1 MLRGIDISA
10 WQGGVDLASVTKRY
24 GLNFVGIKAT
34 EGSASSDR
42 YFSQN
47 WAHAKT
53 AGLTRIAYHFARPEE
68 SSAQSQADRLLSSAA
83 DAGPGDLLCLDL
95 EASKLSQN
103 ATNAWACLFG
113 DRLRQRAPHV
123 RTVSYLGSGYASS
136 STGRG
141 LADHFDMWWYPQ
153 YPSIASTTSWPSS
166 FSPWLPSGITT
177 GWARPHIWQWTDKFD
192 GTFDANISTLTI
204 DQLAG
209 VGGQPQEKDMPF
221 AGQIQPGKGSENEI
235 SFPRGSLKA
244 LGLVYD
250 NSLSLPEAGI
260 EPQPTGEVRVAIHYK
275 DGTHDVRDKV
285 QVGVG
290 VVDPKQ
296 PKKTFKTVIQFTNQA
311 DVDYVV
317 LVRLDDGKR
326 PIGWDMS

>member
-10 WQGGVDLASVTKRY
+10 WQGGVDLATVAKRY
-24 GLNFVGIKAT
+24 GLDFVGIKAT
-34 EGSASSDR
+34 EGASSSDR

-68 SSAQSQADRLLSSAA
+68 SSANNQADRLLSSVA

-123 RTVSYLGSGYASS
+123 RIVVYLGSGYASNG
-136 STGRG
+136 TGRG
-141 LADHFDMWWYPQ
+141 LADHFDLWWYPQ
-153 YPSIASTTSWPSS
+153 YPSIASTTSWPSN
-166 FSPWLPSGITT
+166 FTPWLPSVVTT
-177 GWARPHIWQWTDKFD
+177 GWAKPHIWQWSDKFA

-209 VGGQPQEKDMPF
+209 GGGHKEEDMPF
-221 AGQIQPGKGSENEI
+221 AGQIPAGKGQQVNI
-235 SFPRGSLKA
+235 SFPHGSMKA
-244 LGLVYD
+244 AGFVCD
-250 NSLSLPEAGI
+250 NSLELPDVI
-260 EPQPTGEVRVAIHYK
+260 KTEPQPQIRYAFHRAGGSWQTGTIKVGSK
-275 DGTHDVRDKV
+275 DG
-285 QVGVG
+285 GV
-290 VVDPKQ
+290 DHSPKI
-296 PKKTFKTVIQFTNQA
+296 VISLTNA
-311 DVDYVV
+311 SDVDYASF
-317 LVRLDDGKR
+317 VRLDDGTR
-326 PIGWDMS
+326 SVGWDMS